1 MKQNN
6 RRGVTLVE
14 LMVAAALA
22 SLVLGSAMG
31 IWSYS
36 RRNLAR
42 TSARQILQQDA
53 TRILSQLK
61 VDLKAAKAE
70 TFKGTESPMSLEFSR
85 YVVDQN
91 DNTKLSAEKTE
102 QVKYLFTKPILRRA
116 LAGKAAKTMS
126 NSVEN
131 IVISRKAI
139 SEAQKETDAYLEARV
154 DIALEMG
161 NKVPGTK
168 IEERFTQHTS
178 VVIRDEFYALVNKDR
193 QEVFEVAKE
202 VVEEIG
208 KPADSQFFND
218 QLDADALQSLTDE
231 QLDDLD
237 ETQKVNLEDAK
248 KGVKEINDRI
258 SDVDTGKKW
267 WQGFFFGLG
276 ANEEG
281 AEVKELRDKLKD
293 IECKDENIPAKDSG
307 NRASDQ
313 AQKIADELQEKI
325 KELDKEFMAEAFK
338 DQTLFNADS
347 TDAEV
352 KKKAEQQRRAYDMKV
367 MDRQI
372 EKAVAE
378 MSEEDR
384 KKAEEANELPK
395 KMIDQFV
402 RTEAEIRKEI
412 ESSGIV
418 APGEI
423 DAMVAKE
430 VAEMTFL
437 QSQYNSCKLEWM
449 DTSDDQNKIKAYDA
463 AKQLKNLADSKK
475 ETLVLKEMAIDNQVE
490 IAKARELK
498 KESLNSES

>member
-1 MKQNN
+1 MKLKGKS
-6 RRGVTLVE
+6 GVTLVE

-42 TSARQILQQDA
+42 TATRQMLQQDA
-53 TRILSQLK
+53 TRILTQLK
-61 VDLKAAKAE
+61 ADLKAAKSE
-70 TFKGTESPMSLEFSR
+70 TFKASENPMTLEFTR

-102 QVKYLFTKPILRRA
+102 QIRYQLTKPILRRA
-116 LAGKAAKTMS
+116 VAGKAAKTMS

-131 IVISRKAI
+131 IIISRKAL
-139 SEAQKETDAYLEARV
+139 SETQKETDAYLEARV

-161 NKVPGTK
+161 NTVPGAK
-168 IEERFTQHTS
+168 IEERYSQHTS
-178 VVIRDEFYALVNKDR
+178 VVIRDEFYSLVNKDR
-193 QEVFEVAKE
+193 QEIFEVAKE
-202 VVEEIG
+202 VAQEIS
-208 KPADSQFFND
+208 KPGDSQFFND
-218 QLDADALQSLTDE
+218 QLDADSLKSLTDE
-231 QLDDLD
+231 QLTDLD
-237 ETQKVNLEDAK
+237 KTQETNLKDAK
-248 KGVKEINDRI
+248 KGIEEINSRI

-281 AEVKELRDKLKD
+281 AEVKELRDKLED
-293 IECKDENIPAKDSG
+293 IECPDKDIPAKGSG
-307 NRASDQ
+307 DRASEK
-313 AQKIADELQEKI
+313 AKKIADELDEKI
-325 KELDKEFMAEAFK
+325 KELDKEFITEAFK
-338 DQTLFNADS
+338 GQTLYDVES
-347 TDAEV
+347 TNDEE

-372 EKAVAE
+372 EKAVAQ

-395 KMIDQFV
+395 KMIDQFN
-402 RTEAEIRKEI
+402 RSEEEIRKEI

-418 APGEI
+418 AASEI

-430 VAEMTFL
+430 VAEANFL
-437 QSQYNSCKLEWM
+437 KSQYNSCDLTWM
-449 DTSDDQNKIKAYDA
+449 DSSDDQNKIKAYDA

-475 ETLVLKEMAIDNQVE
+475 ETLTLKEMAIDNKAE
-490 IAKARELK
+490 IARARELK
-498 KESLNSES
+498 KESLTSES